1 MTAAKSTPQEFID
14 KQVELLEAGDTTS
27 LSFRYAED
35 ATFVRFDRVAHGRQ
49 EIKELFDFYLTQNPK
64 LTGLDAIQVTD
75 DMILYQAPEELDGEL
90 KTAVGTIAFK
100 DGLVWRQS
108 VAFVGHRPE

>member
-14 KQVELLEAGDTTS
+14 KQVELLEAGDTTA
-27 LSFRYAED
+27 LSYRYAED

-49 EIKELFDFYLTQNPK
+49 EIKELFDFYLTQTPK
-64 LTGLDAIQVTD
+64 LTGLDAVQVTED
-75 DMILYQAPEELDGEL
+75 TILYQAPEELEGKL
-90 KTAVGTIAFK
+90 TTAVGTIAFK
-100 DGLVWRQS
+100 DGLVWRQT